1 MEPVWDG
8 TCLTGSAL
16 GTPEQCDEHTPTRP
30 TTTSVGGSVV
40 ECEVLVDGAYGGGAF
55 ANRGRDALHRARPE
69 VANGEQAGPAGLERK
84 RATTC
89 NLPTVVKM
97 LVIERQVSE
106 HKAVFVKRA
115 AAG

>member
-1 MEPVWDG
+1 HWERLSLVG
-8 TCLTGSAL
+8 TRASSRSA
-16 GTPEQCDEHTPTRP
+16 TPSD
-30 TTTSVGGSVV
+30 GSVT

-55 ANRGRDALHRARPE
+55 ANRGRDALHRAQPE
-69 VANGEQAGPAGLERK
+69 VANGEQAGPARLERK

-89 NLPTVVKM
+89 KLPTVVEM

-106 HKAVFVKRA
+106 HKAVFVKRG